1 MPAPTGVERR
11 RLRRVMK
18 RIPAAF
24 EAGKLRGK
32 GHIKNIS
39 KEGLFVRT
47 DVLPIA
53 GASVRIVFHDRHGSK
68 VEVRG
73 TIRWTTA
80 QLPPE
85 EKAKPGF
92 GVYIEP
98 GNDEFHDFFEG
109 ILTG

>member
-1 MPAPTGVERR
+1 
-11 RLRRVMK
+11 MK

-39 KEGLFVRT
+39 KEGLFLRSNT
-47 DVLPIA
+47 LPA
-53 GASVRIVFHDRHGSK
+53 PGASVRIVFHDRHGSK

-73 TIRWTTA
+73 TVRWTTE

-92 GVYIEP
+92 GVYIER
-98 GNDEFHDFFEG
+98 GNDEFDEFFEN

>member
-1 MPAPTGVERR
+1 MPTPNGVERR

-24 EAGKLRGK
+24 EAAKLRGK

-39 KEGLFVRT
+39 KEGLFLRAS
-47 DVLPIA
+47 VLPAA

-73 TIRWTTA
+73 TVRWTTE
-80 QLPPE
+80 QLPKE

-92 GVYIEP
+92 GVYIER
-98 GNDEFHDFFEG
+98 GNAEFDEFFEN

>member
-1 MPAPTGVERR
+1 MPTPFGIERR

-32 GHIKNIS
+32 GYIKNVS

-47 DVLPIA
+47 SILPA
-53 GASVRIVFHDRHGSK
+53 TGSPVRIVFHDRNGSK

-73 TIRWTTA
+73 TVRWTTQ
-80 QLPPE
+80 QLPPD

-92 GVYIEP
+92 GIYIEP
-98 GNDEFHDFFEG
+98 GNDEFKEFFET